1 MAFRDTSDLHYWD
14 ADDDE
19 TLRRLRARFPRWR
32 MWRGTNEHMQPAGWH
47 ASRLQAISDDAAE
60 QGLQQTVDAA
70 TAAGLTELL
79 DEQEWLYR
87 LTVGQRLDI
96 RVPNI
101 ARMYD
106 YFLGGKDNFHIDRI
120 CAERVREHA
129 PEVFVM
135 AQENRA
141 FLGRAVRYLAA
152 EAGIDQFLD
161 VGAGLP
167 TQENVHQVAQKI
179 NPAAR
184 TVYVDHD
191 PVVLTHARAL
201 LATDD
206 HTWAIR
212 QDVRAPEKILTAVD
226 ALGLLDLSR
235 PVGVLLVAV
244 LHFVTDAEDPY
255 GIVATVMEALPAG
268 SYLVVSH
275 VEERPGLRE
284 AAAQYRDA
292 NAPVTLRTAEEIGRM
307 FDGLALVDPGVVQV
321 SDWRP
326 DDPFCP
332 VLDEDR
338 RKWVCGGVGRKP

>member
-1 MAFRDTSDLHYWD
+1 M
-14 ADDDE
+14 
-19 TLRRLRARFPRWR
+19 
-32 MWRGTNEHMQPAGWH
+32 
-47 ASRLQAISDDAAE
+47 
-60 QGLQQTVDAA
+60 
-70 TAAGLTELL
+70 
-79 DEQEWLYR
+79 
-87 LTVGQRLDI
+87 
-96 RVPNI
+96 PNV

-106 YFLGGKDNFHIDRI
+106 YFLGGKDNFRIDRV

-135 AQENRA
+135 ARENRA
-141 FLGRAVRYLAA
+141 FLGRAVRYLAD
-152 EAGIDQFLD
+152 EAGVDQFLD
-161 VGAGLP
+161 IGAGLP

-179 NPAAR
+179 NPEAR

-191 PVVLTHARAL
+191 PVVLVHARAL

-206 HTWAIR
+206 RTCVIR

-235 PVGVLLVAV
+235 PVAVLLVAV

-255 GIVATVMEALPAG
+255 GIVRTLLEAVPAG
-268 SYLVVSH
+268 SHLVVSH
-275 VEERPGLRE
+275 VEHRPDLEE

-292 NAPVTLRTAEEIGRM
+292 NAPVTLRTADEIGRM

-321 SDWRP
+321 TDWRP
-326 DDPFCP
+326 DEPP
-332 VLDEDR
+332 YLGEHR